1 MKGKLHTHTK
11 NLNLGGASKLNHL
24 NYHLLVIK
32 LFFQRKYIVN
42 DRKIHVYFQHS
53 QLTSHSST
61 MNTLQQEEVRDKLN

>member
-32 LFFQRKYIVN
+32 LFFQRKYTVN
-42 DRKIHVYFQHS
+42 DRKNPRLLPTQSADISLFNNEHI
-53 QLTSHSST
+53 TA
-61 MNTLQQEEVRDKLN
+61 RGGWR